1 MFERTVHTSSSCHS
15 ASRLSLKSQVSMFK
29 HIYPKTKINAARIWG
44 TVAFSILATA
54 PAMALPLQVGNYRIG
69 SKYIQ
74 IASKGDRVCYQGK
87 SATRAVTASVA
98 PHSLSDFYVV
108 NFKMDGTQETF
119 VLHQPAI
126 GHLLYGRV
134 HMLRDWEADY
144 NINLPVDEAMKRC
157 LNTESPFFDESNQ
170 SR

>member
-1 MFERTVHTSSSCHS
+1 M
-15 ASRLSLKSQVSMFK
+15 
-29 HIYPKTKINAARIWG
+29 KINAARIWG

-87 SATRAVTASVA
+87 TATRAVTASVA

-108 NFKMDGTQETF
+108 NFKTDGTQETL

-126 GHLLYGRV
+126 GHLLFGTV
-134 HMLRDWEADY
+134 HTLNDWEADY
-144 NINLPVDEAMKRC
+144 QMDRSLNDAMKNC
-157 LNTESPFFDESNQ
+157 LNTQSPFFDETKSL
-170 SR
+170 R